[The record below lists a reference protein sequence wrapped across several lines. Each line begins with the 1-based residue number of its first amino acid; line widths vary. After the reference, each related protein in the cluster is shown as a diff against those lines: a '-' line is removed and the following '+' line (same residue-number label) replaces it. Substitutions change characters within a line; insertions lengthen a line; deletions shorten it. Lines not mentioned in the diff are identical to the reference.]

1 MVTFAFYVSGH
12 GFGHASRQVEVMN
25 ALGKALPTSRIVV
38 RTAASPDLLGRT
50 LRVPCEVWPGPCDP
64 GIAQRTSVEHD
75 DRRTLEEVL
84 DFYDS
89 WESRVTEEA
98 DRLAPEKPAV
108 VIGDIPPLAFAVAA
122 RLGVPSVA
130 IANFTW
136 DWIYD
141 TQPGFG
147 PHRTLLSVLR
157 NAYRQATLALRLP
170 LSDGFDVF
178 ERVRSIPFIARQP
191 VRGRHETRRHFGF
204 ADDERVALLS
214 FGGYGMPALDLARL
228 DCLDTWRVV
237 TTDRV
242 TDTDCTLPARVVRI
256 SEDGFLKGPC
266 RYEDLVRA
274 VDVVVTK
281 PGYGIIA
288 DCIAAGTAMLYT
300 SRGSFREYDLL
311 VDALPRH
318 VRSSFISQDDLFAG
332 RWREALD
339 SVLALPPPGPP
350 PPTDGAAVAASAIAE
365 LAAAERSVV

>member
-1 MVTFAFYVSGH
+1 MTFAFYVSGH

-25 ALGKALPTSRIVV
+25 ALGKARPGSRIVV

-75 DRRTLEEVL
+75 ARRTLDEVL
-84 DFYDS
+84 AFYDS

-98 DRLAPEKPAV
+98 DRLAPERPAV

-147 PHRTLLSVLR
+147 PHRALLETLR
-157 NAYRQATLALRLP
+157 DAYRQATLALRLP

-178 ERVRSIPFIARQP
+178 ERVRPIPFIARQP
-191 VRGRHETRRHFGF
+191 AGGRHETRRQLGLS
-204 ADDERVALLS
+204 DDERLALLS
-214 FGGYGMPALDLARL
+214 FGGYGMPALDLERL
-228 DCLDTWRVV
+228 DCFDTWRVV

-242 TDTDCTLPARVVRI
+242 TDRPGALPARVVRI
-256 SEDGFLKGPC
+256 SEDRFLTGPC
-266 RYEDLVRA
+266 RYEDLVQA

-318 VRSSFISQDDLFAG
+318 VRSGFISQEELFGG

-339 SVLALPPPGPP
+339 SVLAAPP
-350 PPTDGAAVAASAIAE
+350 PPVPQPRTDGAAVAARVIAE
-365 LAAAERSVV
+365 LGAG